1 MRITRPIGVLLLAL
15 LFGFGVVAPASAHD
29 FLVSSN
35 PTNGSTVSTSLS
47 KVTLSFNDIVL
58 SQPSRPQ
65 VEVVGPD
72 GKHYETGC
80 ATSIDRDVSVP
91 VALGPSGTYVVTWRI
106 VSADGHPVSTS
117 ISFRYTGP
125 ASGSGAAGAPACQAA
140 ASPTAASTPASSGDQ
155 PTAMIAL
162 VIGVLAL
169 AAGLIGARLWSTHRK
184 DRTSHVS

>member
-35 PTNGSTVSTSLS
+35 PANGSTVSTSLS

-125 ASGSGAAGAPACQAA
+125 ASGSGAAEAPACQAA
-140 ASPTAASTPASSGDQ
+140 SPSAASTPASSGDQ

-169 AAGLIGARLWSTHRK
+169 AAGLIGWRVWSTRGQ
-184 DRTSHVS
+184 RTSGL